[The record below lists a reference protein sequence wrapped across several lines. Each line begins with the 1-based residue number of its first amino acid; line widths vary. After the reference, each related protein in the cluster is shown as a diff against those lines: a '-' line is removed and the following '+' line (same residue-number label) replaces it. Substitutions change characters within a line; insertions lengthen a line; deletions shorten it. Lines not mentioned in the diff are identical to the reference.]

1 MSPDGSVDI
10 LTNAQGGTND
20 SRFAAKQAPEA
31 CHTLAQPV
39 RAGSENSPNPSA
51 VGAALPITQSSES
64 RNVLEGGNK
73 ASAAPEK
80 FIPEPERYEL
90 HSTSI
95 HHFNLQRRDF
105 FKVMGAGI
113 AIFTVA
119 ANAAT
124 AQESGA
130 RRHNGDQDQPRD
142 ISSWLHINDDGIVT
156 VFTGKVE
163 VGQNTRTTLAQS
175 VADELRVPVASIR
188 MVMGDTALTPFDMGT
203 FGSRSTP
210 YMSPQLRRA
219 ASAARDLL
227 LRQAATQWNTA
238 PEKLTASD
246 GKVTNPASGATLT
259 YAQLA
264 QGKTLAR
271 DMPDAD
277 PITPPEQWTVAGK
290 SAPKV
295 DARAFVTGQHQYTPD
310 LRLTNALHAKVLRP
324 PTFGA
329 TLVSADLSAAQAMPG
344 VVAIRDGD
352 FVAVAAPN
360 ERAAEKVLA
369 AIHAEWKNK
378 PQSSSKELYAYLKK
392 NLDTEENQKPHEK
405 GSVANGL
412 ANAAQRHQQTYTVAY
427 IAHAPLEPRAAVA
440 DWKDGKLT
448 VWTGSQRP
456 FGVQEELAAALHLPK
471 DHVRV
476 IVPDTG
482 SAYGGKHTA
491 DAALEAARL
500 ARAGIAVG
508 DSFSRGGRTVKIVW
522 TREEEF
528 TWSYFRPAGVIEIK
542 SGIAGDGTITAWEFH
557 NYNSGGSG
565 IQTPYDVANQLI
577 QFHPVNSPLRQG
589 SYRGLAATANHFAR
603 ESFMDELAHAAQI
616 DPLEFRM
623 KNLSDPRLRAVFE
636 SAARAFGWPRKQTQP
651 GQGFGMG
658 GGVEKGGYV
667 ATCAEISVDQKSGE
681 VRVVQIATAF
691 ECGAIVNPDG
701 LRHQVIGAN
710 IMGLGGALFE
720 SLEFENGRISNPHF
734 AQYRVPRF
742 RDIPQIE
749 VMLLDRKDLPPAG
762 AGETPIVGLAPA
774 VGNAIFDATGIRLRA
789 LPLAP
794 RGLKVQKNNA

>member
-1 MSPDGSVDI
+1 MNRTRSFFKDV
-10 LTNAQGGTND
+10 L
-20 SRFAAKQAPEA
+20 
-31 CHTLAQPV
+31 
-39 RAGSENSPNPSA
+39 RAGPASA
-51 VGAALPITQSSES
+51 VPKSAEQSGVLTPEGIQPES
-64 RNVLEGGNK
+64 QIIYGLRSRQESAK
-73 ASAAPEK
+73 ADNFA
-80 FIPEPERYEL
+80 IEPERYEL
-90 HSTSI
+90 HSSAI
-95 HHFNLQRRDF
+95 HHFDLQRRDF

-119 ANAAT
+119 ANASA
-124 AQESGA
+124 AQESGT
-130 RRHNGDQDQPRD
+130 RRRNGDQDQPRD

-175 VADELRVPVASIR
+175 VADELRVPLASIR

-227 LRQAATQWNTA
+227 LRQAAARWNTA
-238 PEKLTASD
+238 PEKLTTSD
-246 GKVTNPASGATLT
+246 GKITNPASGATLT

-264 QGKTLAR
+264 QGKTLTQ

-310 LRLTNALHAKVLRP
+310 LRPTNVMHARVLRP
-324 PTFGA
+324 ATFGA
-329 TLVSADLSAAQAMPG
+329 SLVSADLAAAQAMPG
-344 VVAIRDGD
+344 VVVVRDGD
-352 FVAVAAPN
+352 FVAAAAAT
-360 ERAAEKVLA
+360 EQAAEKALA
-369 AIHAEWKNK
+369 AIHAQWKNQ
-378 PQSSSKELYAYLKK
+378 PQSSSKELYSYLKK

-405 GSVANGL
+405 GSVANAL
-412 ANAAQRHQQTYTVAY
+412 AAASQHHEQTYTVAY

-440 DWKDGKLT
+440 DWKDGILT
-448 VWTGSQRP
+448 VYTGSQRP
-456 FGVQEELAAALHLPK
+456 FGIQEELSTALHLRK
-471 DHVRV
+471 DQVRV

-482 SAYGGKHTA
+482 SAYGGKHTG

-500 ARAGIAVG
+500 SRAAN
-508 DSFSRGGRTVKIVW
+508 RPVKIVW

-542 SGIAGDGTITAWEFH
+542 SAIAPDGKLGAWEFH

-603 ESFMDELAHAAQI
+603 ECFMDELAHLTKI
-616 DPLEFRM
+616 DPLELRM

-636 SAARAFGWPRKQTQP
+636 SAAKTFVWPQKKTQP

-667 ATCAEISVDQKSGE
+667 ATFAEIAIDANSGD
-681 VRVVQIATAF
+681 VRVVRVVTAF

-701 LRHQVIGAN
+701 LRQQVIGAN

-720 SLEFENGRISNPHF
+720 SIEFDNGRISNPHF

-742 RDIPQIE
+742 RDIPKIE
-749 VMLLDRKDLPPAG
+749 AILLDRKDLPPAG

-774 VGNAIFDATGIRLRA
+774 IGNAIFDATGIRLRA

-794 RGLKVQKNNA
+794 RGLNARKNSA

>member
-1 MSPDGSVDI
+1 MS
-10 LTNAQGGTND
+10 A
-20 SRFAAKQAPEA
+20 E
-31 CHTLAQPV
+31 
-39 RAGSENSPNPSA
+39 
-51 VGAALPITQSSES
+51 
-64 RNVLEGGNK
+64 
-73 ASAAPEK
+73 PEK
-80 FIPEPERYEL
+80 FVPEPERYEL
-90 HSTSI
+90 RSSSI
-95 HHFNLQRRDF
+95 HHFGLQRRDF

-119 ANAAT
+119 ASPLS

-130 RRHNGDQDQPRD
+130 RRQPGDQNQPKD
-142 ISSWLHINDDGIVT
+142 ISSWLHINDDGMVT

-175 VADELRVPVASIR
+175 VADELRVPLESVR

-227 LRQAATQWNTA
+227 LAQAAAEWRTT
-238 PEKLTASD
+238 PDKLQASE
-246 GKVTNPASGATLT
+246 GKITNRATGAAFT

-264 QGKTLAR
+264 RGKTLAH
-271 DMPDAD
+271 DLPDAD
-277 PITPPEQWTVAGK
+277 PITPPAEWTVAGK
-290 SAPKV
+290 SAPKL

-310 LRLTNALHAKVLRP
+310 LRPAGLLYGKVLRP
-324 PTFGA
+324 PAFGA
-329 TLVSADLSAAQAMPG
+329 TLVAADLAAAQAVAG
-344 VVAIRDGD
+344 VAVVRDGD
-352 FVAVAAPN
+352 FVAVAAPT
-360 ERAAEKVLA
+360 ERAAEKAVA
-369 AIHAEWKNK
+369 AIHAEWKNT
-378 PQSSSKELYAYLKK
+378 PQPSSKELYSYLKK
-392 NLDTEENQKPHEK
+392 NLNAEESQKPHEK
-405 GSVANGL
+405 GSVAQGL
-412 ANAAQRHQQTYTVAY
+412 ASAAQRHEQTYTVAY
-427 IAHAPLEPRAAVA
+427 IAHTPLEPRAAVA
-440 DWKDGKLT
+440 EWQDEKLT
-448 VWTGSQRP
+448 VYTGSQRP
-456 FGVQEELAAALHLPK
+456 FGIQEELASTFHIPK
-471 DHVRV
+471 DRVRV

-482 SAYGGKHTA
+482 SAYGGKHTG

-500 ARAGIAVG
+500 ARAAN
-508 DSFSRGGRTVKIVW
+508 RPVKIVW

-542 SGIAGDGTITAWEFH
+542 SGIEPDGKLTAWEFH

-565 IQTPYDVANQLI
+565 IQTPYDVPNQFI

-616 DPLEFRM
+616 DPLEFRI

-636 SAARAFGWPRKQTQP
+636 SAAKSFGWPQKKSQP

-667 ATCAEISVDQKSGE
+667 ATCAEISVQPNSGE
-681 VRVVQIATAF
+681 VRVVRIVTAF

-701 LRHQVIGAN
+701 LRNQVIGAN
-710 IMGLGGALFE
+710 VMGLGGALFE
-720 SLEFENGRISNPHF
+720 SIEFENGRISNPHF
-734 AQYRVPRF
+734 AEYRVPRF
-742 RDIPQIE
+742 RDIPKIDAI
-749 VMLLDRKDLPPAG
+749 LLDRKDLPPAG

-774 VGNAIFDATGIRLRA
+774 IGNAVFDATGTRLRA

-794 RGLKVQKNNA
+794 RGVASQKPNA

>member
-1 MSPDGSVDI
+1 MSARFSVIPRSQATTEGSDFVGRSLSSSSIDGI
-10 LTNAQGGTND
+10 
-20 SRFAAKQAPEA
+20 
-31 CHTLAQPV
+31 
-39 RAGSENSPNPSA
+39 
-51 VGAALPITQSSES
+51 
-64 RNVLEGGNK
+64 
-73 ASAAPEK
+73 
-80 FIPEPERYEL
+80 EPERYEL
-90 HSTSI
+90 RSSAI
-95 HHFNLQRRDF
+95 HYFNLQRRDF

-113 AIFTVA
+113 AIFTVT
-119 ANAAT
+119 ANAAS

-130 RRHNGDQDQPRD
+130 RRQHGDQDQPKD

-175 VADELRVPVASIR
+175 VADELRVPLASIR

-203 FGSRSTP
+203 FGSRSAP

-219 ASAARDLL
+219 AFAARDLL
-227 LRQAATQWNTA
+227 LAQAAAEWQTT
-238 PEKLTASD
+238 PDKLKASD
-246 GKVTNPASGATLT
+246 GKITNPATGAAFT

-264 QGKTLAR
+264 QGKTLAH
-271 DMPDAD
+271 DLPDAD

-290 SAPKV
+290 SVPKL

-310 LRLTNALHAKVLRP
+310 LRPANLLYAKVLRP

-329 TLVSADLSAAQAMPG
+329 TLVSIDLSATQAMPG
-344 VVAIRDGD
+344 VVVVRDAD

-360 ERAAEKVLA
+360 ERTAEKAVA
-369 AIHAEWKNK
+369 AIHAQWKNT
-378 PQSSSKELYAYLKK
+378 PQSSSKELYSYLKR

-405 GSVANGL
+405 GSVANAL
-412 ANAAQRHQQTYTVAY
+412 AAASKRHQQTYTVAY
-427 IAHAPLEPRAAVA
+427 IAHTPLEPRAAVA
-440 DWKDGKLT
+440 EWKDGKLT

-456 FGVQEELAAALHLPK
+456 FGIQEELASAFHIPK
-471 DHVRV
+471 DQVRV
-476 IVPDTG
+476 VVPDTG
-482 SAYGGKHTA
+482 SAYGGKHTG

-500 ARAGIAVG
+500 ARAA
-508 DSFSRGGRTVKIVW
+508 SRPVKIVW

-542 SGIAGDGTITAWEFH
+542 SGISADGKLTAWEFH

-603 ESFMDELAHAAQI
+603 ESFMDELAHSAKI
-616 DPLEFRM
+616 DPFEFRM

-636 SAARAFGWPRKQTQP
+636 SAAKSFGWPQKKPKP

-658 GGVEKGGYV
+658 GGLEKGGYV
-667 ATCAEISVDQKSGE
+667 ATFAEVAIEQNSGE
-681 VRVVQIATAF
+681 VRVVRVVTAF

-701 LRHQVIGAN
+701 LRNQVIGAN

-720 SLEFENGRISNPHF
+720 SIEFDNGRISNPHF

-742 RDIPQIE
+742 RDIPKIE
-749 VMLLDRKDLPPAG
+749 AILLDRKDLAPAG

-774 VGNAIFDATGIRLRA
+774 IGNAIFDASGIRLRA
-789 LPLAP
+789 LPLVP
-794 RGLKVQKNNA
+794 RGLNNQKASARPTGKMQSSIA

>member
-1 MSPDGSVDI
+1 MS
-10 LTNAQGGTND
+10 
-20 SRFAAKQAPEA
+20 RAPEIFA
-31 CHTLAQPV
+31 
-39 RAGSENSPNPSA
+39 
-51 VGAALPITQSSES
+51 I
-64 RNVLEGGNK
+64 
-73 ASAAPEK
+73 
-80 FIPEPERYEL
+80 EPERYEL
-90 HSTSI
+90 HSHSL
-95 HHFNLQRRDF
+95 HQFNLQRRDF

-119 ANAAT
+119 VKAGS
-124 AQESGA
+124 AQESG
-130 RRHNGDQDQPRD
+130 RRGHTDQEQPKD
-142 ISSWLHINDDGIVT
+142 IGSWLHINDDGMVT

-175 VADELRVPVASIR
+175 VADELRVPLDSVR

-219 ASAARDLL
+219 ASAARDVLL
-227 LRQAATQWNTA
+227 EQAAAQWKTT
-238 PEKLTASD
+238 PDKLTAND
-246 GKVTNPASGATLT
+246 GKITDPASGATLT

-264 QGKTLAR
+264 QGKALAR

-277 PITPPEQWTVAGK
+277 PITPPDQWTVAGK
-290 SAPKV
+290 PAPKM

-310 LRLTNALHAKVLRP
+310 LRPANLLYGKVLRSSA
-324 PTFGA
+324 FGA
-329 TLVSADLSAAQAMPG
+329 KLLSADLSAAQAMPG
-344 VVAIRDGD
+344 VVVVRDGD
-352 FVAVAAPN
+352 FVAAAAPS
-360 ERAAEKVLA
+360 ERAAEKALA
-369 AIHAEWKNK
+369 AIHAEWKST
-378 PQSSSKELYAYLKK
+378 PQTNSKEIYSYLKK
-392 NLDTEENQKPHEK
+392 NPGTPEDSKPHQA
-405 GSVANGL
+405 GSISNGL
-412 ANAAQRHQQTYTVAY
+412 ASAAHHLEQTYTVAY
-427 IAHAPLEPRAAVA
+427 IAHTPLEPRAAVA
-440 DWKDGKLT
+440 EWKDGNLT

-456 FGVQEELAAALHLPK
+456 FGVQEELSAALRLPK
-471 DHVRV
+471 DRVRV

-500 ARAGIAVG
+500 ARAAN
-508 DSFSRGGRTVKIVW
+508 RPVKILW

-528 TWSYFRPAGVIEIK
+528 TWAYFRPAGVIEIK
-542 SGIAGDGTITAWEFH
+542 SGITPDGKLTAWEFH

-603 ESFMDELAHAAQI
+603 ESHMDELAHAAQF

-623 KNLSDPRLRAVFE
+623 KNLSDARLRAVFE
-636 SAARAFGWPRKQTQP
+636 SAAKSFLWPQKKTQP
-651 GQGFGMG
+651 GQGFGIG
-658 GGVEKGGYV
+658 GGVEKNGYV
-667 ATCAEISVDQKSGE
+667 ATCAEVAVDKASGE
-681 VRVVQIATAF
+681 VRVVRVVTAF

-701 LRHQVIGAN
+701 LRNQVIGAN

-720 SLEFENGRISNPHF
+720 SIEFENGKITNPHF

-749 VMLLDRKDLPPAG
+749 AVLLDRKDIAPAG

-774 VGNAIFDATGIRLRA
+774 IGNAIFDATGIRLRS
-789 LPLAP
+789 LPMVP
-794 RGLKVQKNNA
+794 RGLHAAKTNA

>member
-1 MSPDGSVDI
+1 MSFVD
-10 LTNAQGGTND
+10 
-20 SRFAAKQAPEA
+20 
-31 CHTLAQPV
+31 
-39 RAGSENSPNPSA
+39 PSA
-51 VGAALPITQSSES
+51 GGAALPMARTSES
-64 RNVLEGGNK
+64 RNVLGNK
-73 ASAAPEK
+73 GSAPETSAS
-80 FIPEPERYEL
+80 EPERYEL
-90 HSTSI
+90 RSGAI
-95 HHFNLQRRDF
+95 HRFNLQRRDF
-105 FKVMGAGI
+105 CKVMGAGI

-119 ANAAT
+119 ADAVA

-130 RRHNGDQDQPRD
+130 RRRDGDQDQPKE
-142 ISSWLHINDDGIVT
+142 ISSWLHINEDGIVT

-175 VADELRVPVASIR
+175 VADELRVPLASIR

-227 LRQAATQWNTA
+227 LAQAATEWKTT
-238 PEKLTASD
+238 PDKLTAGD
-246 GKVTNPASGATLT
+246 GKITNSASGATLT
-259 YAQLA
+259 YGQLA
-264 QGKTLAR
+264 QRKTLAH
-271 DMPDAD
+271 DLPDAD
-277 PITPPEQWTVAGK
+277 PITPPTEWTVAGK
-290 SAPKV
+290 SAPKI

-310 LRLTNALHAKVLRP
+310 LRPTNLLHAKVLRP
-324 PTFGA
+324 QTFGA
-329 TLVSADLSAAQAMPG
+329 TLRSADLSAAQAIPG
-344 VVAIRDGD
+344 VVAVRDGD
-352 FVAVAAPN
+352 FVAVAAPT
-360 ERAAEKVLA
+360 ERAAEKALA
-369 AIHAEWKNK
+369 AIHAEWKNT
-378 PQSSSKELYAYLKK
+378 PQSSSKELFSYLKN

-405 GSVANGL
+405 GSI
-412 ANAAQRHQQTYTVAY
+412 ANALAAAWQRYEQTYTVAY

-448 VWTGSQRP
+448 VYTGSQRP
-456 FGVQEELAAALHLPK
+456 FGIQEELASVFHIRK
-471 DHVRV
+471 DQVRV

-491 DAALEAARL
+491 DAALEAARIS
-500 ARAGIAVG
+500 RAAN
-508 DSFSRGGRTVKIVW
+508 RPVKIVW

-542 SGIAGDGTITAWEFH
+542 SGIAADRKLAAWEFH

-603 ESFMDELAHAAQI
+603 ESYMDELAHLTKS
-616 DPLEFRM
+616 DPLDFRM
-623 KNLSDPRLRAVFE
+623 RNLSDLRLRAVFE
-636 SAARAFGWPRKQTQP
+636 SAGKTFGWPHKKTQP
-651 GQGFGMG
+651 GQGFGLG

-667 ATCAEISVDQKSGE
+667 ATFAEIAIDRNSGD
-681 VRVVQIATAF
+681 VRVVRVVTAF

-701 LRHQVIGAN
+701 LRNQVIGAN

-720 SLEFENGRISNPHF
+720 SLEFENGRISNPRF

-742 RDIPQIE
+742 RDIPKIE
-749 VMLLDRKDLPPAG
+749 AILLDRKDLPPAG

-774 VGNAIFDATGIRLRA
+774 IGNAIFDATGIRLRA

-794 RGLKVQKNNA
+794 HGLNARKSSA

>member
-1 MSPDGSVDI
+1 M
-10 LTNAQGGTND
+10 
-20 SRFAAKQAPEA
+20 
-31 CHTLAQPV
+31 
-39 RAGSENSPNPSA
+39 
-51 VGAALPITQSSES
+51 
-64 RNVLEGGNK
+64 
-73 ASAAPEK
+73 SAAPEK
-80 FIPEPERYEL
+80 FIVEPERYEL
-90 HSTSI
+90 RSSAL

-119 ANAAT
+119 ANASA

-130 RRHNGDQDQPRD
+130 RRHDGDQDQPKN
-142 ISSWLHINDDGIVT
+142 ISSWLHINDDGVVT

-175 VADELRVPVASIR
+175 VADELRVPLASVR

-227 LRQAATQWNTA
+227 LEQAATEWKTA
-238 PEKLTASD
+238 PDKLTARD
-246 GKVTNPASGATLT
+246 GKITNPASGAILT

-264 QGKTLAR
+264 QGKTLAH
-271 DMPDAD
+271 DLPDAD

-290 SAPKV
+290 SAPKL

-310 LRLTNALHAKVLRP
+310 LRPPNVLHAKVLRP
-324 PTFGA
+324 PAFGA

-344 VVAIRDGD
+344 VVVVRDAD
-352 FVAVAAPN
+352 FVAVAAPT
-360 ERAAEKVLA
+360 ERIAEKA
-369 AIHAEWKNK
+369 RDAIRAEWKNT
-378 PQSSSKELYAYLKK
+378 PQLSSKELYSHLKK

-405 GSVANGL
+405 GSVAHAL
-412 ANAAQRHQQTYTVAY
+412 DAASQRHEQTYTVAY
-427 IAHAPLEPRAAVA
+427 IAHTPLEPRAAVA
-440 DWKDGKLT
+440 EWKDEKLT
-448 VWTGSQRP
+448 VYTGSQRP
-456 FGVQEELAAALHLPK
+456 FGIQEELASAFHIPK
-471 DHVRV
+471 DRVRV

-482 SAYGGKHTA
+482 SAYGGKHTG

-500 ARAGIAVG
+500 ARAAN
-508 DSFSRGGRTVKIVW
+508 RPVKIVW

-542 SGIAGDGTITAWEFH
+542 SAIEPDGKLTAWEFH

-603 ESFMDELAHAAQI
+603 ESFMDELAHSAKI
-616 DPLEFRM
+616 DPFEFRM
-623 KNLSDPRLRAVFE
+623 KNLSDVRLRAVFE
-636 SAARAFGWPRKQTQP
+636 SAAKSFGWQQRKPQP
-651 GQGFGMG
+651 GRGFGMG

-667 ATCAEISVDQKSGE
+667 ATCAEISVEPNSGE
-681 VRVVQIATAF
+681 VRVVRVVTAF

-701 LRHQVIGAN
+701 LRNQVIGAN
-710 IMGLGGALFE
+710 VMGLGGALFE
-720 SLEFENGRISNPHF
+720 SIEFDNGRISNPYF
-734 AQYRVPRF
+734 ARYRVPRF
-742 RDIPQIE
+742 RDIPKIE
-749 VMLLDRKDLPPAG
+749 AILIDRKDIPPAG

-774 VGNAIFDATGIRLRA
+774 IGNAIFNASGIRLRA
-789 LPLAP
+789 LPLVP
-794 RGLKVQKNNA
+794 RGLNAQKSSL

>member
-1 MSPDGSVDI
+1 MKRTSSVFKDV
-10 LTNAQGGTND
+10 LRESTA
-20 SRFAAKQAPEA
+20 
-31 CHTLAQPV
+31 
-39 RAGSENSPNPSA
+39 SA
-51 VGAALPITQSSES
+51 VPKSAEKSGVLTPEGIQPES
-64 RNVLEGGNK
+64 QIISGTRSRQESAK
-73 ASAAPEK
+73 ADNFA
-80 FIPEPERYEL
+80 IEPERYEL
-90 HSTSI
+90 RSNAI

-119 ANAAT
+119 ANASA

-130 RRHNGDQDQPRD
+130 RRHNGDQDQPKD

-175 VADELRVPVASIR
+175 VADELRVPLASIR

-227 LRQAATQWNTA
+227 LAQAATQWKTT
-238 PEKLTASD
+238 PDKLTASD
-246 GKVTNPASGATLT
+246 GKITNPASGATLT

-310 LRLTNALHAKVLRP
+310 MRPANVLHAKVLRP
-324 PTFGA
+324 RTFGA
-329 TLVSADLSAAQAMPG
+329 SLVSADLSAAQAMPG
-344 VVAIRDGD
+344 VVVVRDGD
-352 FVAVAAPN
+352 FVAAAAPT
-360 ERAAEKVLA
+360 EQAAEKALA
-369 AIHAEWKNK
+369 VIHAEWKNK
-378 PQSSSKELYAYLKK
+378 PQSSSKELYSYLKK
-392 NLDTEENQKPHEK
+392 NLDTEESQKPHEK
-405 GSVANGL
+405 GSVANAL
-412 ANAAQRHQQTYTVAY
+412 ASASQHREQTYTVAY
-427 IAHAPLEPRAAVA
+427 IAHTPLEPRAAVA

-448 VWTGSQRP
+448 VYTGSQRP
-456 FGVQEELAAALHLPK
+456 FGIQEELSAALHLPK
-471 DHVRV
+471 DQVRV

-482 SAYGGKHTA
+482 SAYGGKHTG

-500 ARAGIAVG
+500 SRAAN
-508 DSFSRGGRTVKIVW
+508 RPVKIVW

-542 SGIAGDGTITAWEFH
+542 SALADDGKLTAWEFH
-557 NYNSGGSG
+557 NYNSGSSG

-603 ESFMDELAHAAQI
+603 ESFMDELAHSAKI
-616 DPLEFRM
+616 DPFEFRM
-623 KNLSDPRLRAVFE
+623 RNLSDPRLRAVFE
-636 SAARAFGWPRKQTQP
+636 SAAKSFGWPPTKTQP
-651 GQGFGMG
+651 GQGFGIG

-667 ATCAEISVDQKSGE
+667 ATCAEIAVEQNSGE
-681 VRVVQIATAF
+681 VRVVRVATTF

-701 LRHQVIGAN
+701 LRQQVIGAN

-720 SLEFENGRISNPHF
+720 SIEFENGRISNPHF

-742 RDIPQIE
+742 RDIPKIE
-749 VMLLDRKDLPPAG
+749 AILLDRKDLPPAG

-774 VGNAIFDATGIRLRA
+774 IGNAIFDATGIRLRA
-789 LPLAP
+789 LPLAA
-794 RGLKVQKNNA
+794 RGLDARKNSA

>member
-1 MSPDGSVDI
+1 MKRTRSFSKDVPRE
-10 LTNAQGGTND
+10 GTA
-20 SRFAAKQAPEA
+20 SRAEDKSA
-31 CHTLAQPV
+31 
-39 RAGSENSPNPSA
+39 SA
-51 VGAALPITQSSES
+51 VIPRSEATRNLSSSHDAEKKDS
-64 RNVLEGGNK
+64 FVL
-73 ASAAPEK
+73 
-80 FIPEPERYEL
+80 EPERYEL
-90 HSTSI
+90 RSTAL

-119 ANAAT
+119 ANASA

-130 RRHNGDQDQPRD
+130 RRHNSDQDQPKD
-142 ISSWLHINDDGIVT
+142 ISSWLHINDDGMVT
-156 VFTGKVE
+156 VFSGKVE

-175 VADELRVPVASIR
+175 VADELRVPLASIR

-227 LRQAATQWNTA
+227 LAQAATEWKTT
-238 PEKLTASD
+238 PDKLTARD
-246 GKVTNPASGATLT
+246 GKITNPASGATLT

-264 QGKTLAR
+264 QGETLAH
-271 DMPDAD
+271 DLPDAD

-290 SAPKV
+290 SAPKL

-310 LRLTNALHAKVLRP
+310 LRPANLLHGKVLRP
-324 PTFGA
+324 ATFGA
-329 TLVSADLSAAQAMPG
+329 TLVSADLSAAQAMAG
-344 VVAIRDGD
+344 VVAVRDAN
-352 FVAVAAPN
+352 FVAVAAPT
-360 ERAAEKVLA
+360 ERIAEKALA
-369 AIHAEWKNK
+369 AIHAEWENK
-378 PQSSSKELYAYLKK
+378 PQSSSKELYSYLKK
-392 NLDTEENQKPHEK
+392 NLDTEENQKPNEK
-405 GSVANGL
+405 GSVATAL
-412 ANAAQRHQQTYTVAY
+412 AAASQRHEQTYTVAY

-456 FGVQEELAAALHLPK
+456 FGIQEELASAFHFPN
-471 DHVRV
+471 DRVRV

-482 SAYGGKHTA
+482 SAYGGKHTG

-500 ARAGIAVG
+500 ARAAN
-508 DSFSRGGRTVKIVW
+508 RPVKIVW

-542 SGIAGDGTITAWEFH
+542 SAIAADGKLTAWEFH

-603 ESFMDELAHAAQI
+603 ESFMDELAHAAQT

-623 KNLSDPRLRAVFE
+623 KNLSDARLRAVFE
-636 SAARAFGWPRKQTQP
+636 STAKSFGWPQKKTRP
-651 GQGFGMG
+651 GQGFGIA

-667 ATCAEISVDQKSGE
+667 ATCAEVSVDPNSGE
-681 VRVVQIATAF
+681 VRVIRVVTAF

-720 SLEFENGRISNPHF
+720 SIEFDNGRISNPHF

-742 RDIPQIE
+742 RDIPKIE
-749 VMLLDRKDLPPAG
+749 AVLLDRKDLPPAG

-774 VGNAIFDATGIRLRA
+774 IGNAIFDATGLRLRS

-794 RGLKVQKNNA
+794 RGLKALKEA

>member
-1 MSPDGSVDI
+1 MS
-10 LTNAQGGTND
+10 A
-20 SRFAAKQAPEA
+20 E
-31 CHTLAQPV
+31 
-39 RAGSENSPNPSA
+39 
-51 VGAALPITQSSES
+51 
-64 RNVLEGGNK
+64 
-73 ASAAPEK
+73 PEK
-80 FIPEPERYEL
+80 FVPEPERYEL
-90 HSTSI
+90 RSRPI
-95 HHFNLQRRDF
+95 HHFGLQRRDF

-119 ANAAT
+119 ASPLS

-130 RRHNGDQDQPRD
+130 RRQPGDQNQPKD
-142 ISSWLHINDDGIVT
+142 ISSWLHINDDGMVT

-175 VADELRVPVASIR
+175 VADELRVPLESVR

-227 LRQAATQWNTA
+227 LAQAAAEWRTT
-238 PEKLTASD
+238 PDKLQASE
-246 GKVTNPASGATLT
+246 GKITNRATGAAFT

-264 QGKTLAR
+264 RGKTLAH
-271 DMPDAD
+271 DLPDAD
-277 PITPPEQWTVAGK
+277 PITPPAEWTVAGK
-290 SAPKV
+290 SAPKL

-310 LRLTNALHAKVLRP
+310 LRPAGLLYGKVLRP
-324 PTFGA
+324 PSFGA
-329 TLVSADLSAAQAMPG
+329 TLVAADLAAAQAVAG
-344 VVAIRDGD
+344 VAVVRDGD
-352 FVAVAAPN
+352 FVAVAAPT
-360 ERAAEKVLA
+360 ERAAEKAVA
-369 AIHAEWKNK
+369 AIHAEWKNT
-378 PQSSSKELYAYLKK
+378 PQPSSKELYSYLKK
-392 NLDTEENQKPHEK
+392 NLDAEESQKPHEK
-405 GSVANGL
+405 GSVAQGL
-412 ANAAQRHQQTYTVAY
+412 ANAAQRHEQTYTVAY
-427 IAHAPLEPRAAVA
+427 IAHTPLEPRAAVA
-440 DWKDGKLT
+440 EWQDEKLT
-448 VWTGSQRP
+448 VYTGSQRP
-456 FGVQEELAAALHLPK
+456 FGIQEELASAFHIPK
-471 DHVRV
+471 DRVRV

-482 SAYGGKHTA
+482 SAYGGKHTG

-500 ARAGIAVG
+500 ARAAN
-508 DSFSRGGRTVKIVW
+508 RPVKIVW

-542 SGIAGDGTITAWEFH
+542 SGIEPDGKLTAWEFH

-565 IQTPYDVANQLI
+565 IQTPYDVPNQFI

-616 DPLEFRM
+616 DPLEFRI

-636 SAARAFGWPRKQTQP
+636 SAAKSFGWPQKKSQP

-667 ATCAEISVDQKSGE
+667 ATCAEISVQPNSGE
-681 VRVVQIATAF
+681 VRVVRIVTAF

-701 LRHQVIGAN
+701 LRNQVIGAN
-710 IMGLGGALFE
+710 VMGLGGALFE
-720 SLEFENGRISNPHF
+720 SIEFENGRISNPHF
-734 AQYRVPRF
+734 AEYRVPRF
-742 RDIPQIE
+742 RDIPKIDAI
-749 VMLLDRKDLPPAG
+749 LLDRKDLPPAG

-774 VGNAIFDATGIRLRA
+774 IGNAVFDATGTRLRA

-794 RGLKVQKNNA
+794 RGVASQKPNA

>member
-1 MSPDGSVDI
+1 MKRSRSFFKDVSRE
-10 LTNAQGGTND
+10 GTA
-20 SRFAAKQAPEA
+20 SAVPKSAEKSGVL
-31 CHTLAQPV
+31 TLAGIQPESQIIYET
-39 RAGSENSPNPSA
+39 RSRQESA
-51 VGAALPITQSSES
+51 
-64 RNVLEGGNK
+64 K
-73 ASAAPEK
+73 ADNFA
-80 FIPEPERYEL
+80 IEPERYEL
-90 HSTSI
+90 HSSAI

-119 ANAAT
+119 VNAVA

-130 RRHNGDQDQPRD
+130 RRHNGDQDQPKD

-163 VGQNTRTTLAQS
+163 VGQNTRTTLAQC
-175 VADELRVPVASIR
+175 VADELRVPLASIR
-188 MVMGDTALTPFDMGT
+188 MVMGDTALTPFDIGT

-227 LRQAATQWNTA
+227 LAQAAAQWKTT
-238 PEKLTASD
+238 PDKLTASG
-246 GKVTNPASGATLT
+246 GKITNPASGAILT

-310 LRLTNALHAKVLRP
+310 LRPANVLHAKVLRP
-324 PTFGA
+324 PRFGA
-329 TLVSADLSAAQAMPG
+329 SLASADLSAAQAMPG
-344 VVAIRDGD
+344 VVVVRDGD
-352 FVAVAAPN
+352 FVAAAAPT
-360 ERAAEKVLA
+360 EQAAEKALA
-369 AIHAEWKNK
+369 VIHAEWKNK
-378 PQSSSKELYAYLKK
+378 PQSSSKELYSYLKK

-405 GSVANGL
+405 GSVANAL
-412 ANAAQRHQQTYTVAY
+412 AAASQHHEQTYTVAY

-448 VWTGSQRP
+448 VYTGSQRP
-456 FGVQEELAAALHLPK
+456 FGVQEELSAALHLPK
-471 DHVRV
+471 DQVRV

-482 SAYGGKHTA
+482 SAYGGKHTG

-500 ARAGIAVG
+500 SRAAN
-508 DSFSRGGRTVKIVW
+508 RPVKIVW

-542 SGIAGDGTITAWEFH
+542 SALATDGKLTVWEFH

-603 ESFMDELAHAAQI
+603 ESYMDELAHLTKL

-623 KNLSDPRLRAVFE
+623 KNLSDLRLRAVFD
-636 SAARAFGWPRKQTQP
+636 SAAKTFGWPQKKTRP

-667 ATCAEISVDQKSGE
+667 ATFAEIAMDANSGDIRV
-681 VRVVQIATAF
+681 VRVVTAF

-701 LRHQVIGAN
+701 LRQQVIGAN

-720 SLEFENGRISNPHF
+720 SLEFDNGRISNPHF

-742 RDIPQIE
+742 RDIPTIE
-749 VMLLDRKDLPPAG
+749 AILLDRKDLPPAG

-774 VGNAIFDATGIRLRA
+774 IGNAIFDAAGMRLRA

-794 RGLKVQKNNA
+794 RGLNARKNSA

>member
-1 MSPDGSVDI
+1 M
-10 LTNAQGGTND
+10 TA
-20 SRFAAKQAPEA
+20 RFPVIPRSEAPRN
-31 CHTLAQPV
+31 L
-39 RAGSENSPNPSA
+39 
-51 VGAALPITQSSES
+51 SSS
-64 RNVLEGGNK
+64 SID
-73 ASAAPEK
+73 A
-80 FIPEPERYEL
+80 IEPERYEL
-90 HSTSI
+90 RSTAI

-113 AIFTVA
+113 AVFTAA
-119 ANAAT
+119 ANALS

-130 RRHNGDQDQPRD
+130 RRQRGDQDQPKD

-175 VADELRVPVASIR
+175 VADELRVPLASIR
-188 MVMGDTALTPFDMGT
+188 MVMGDTALAPFDMGT

-227 LRQAATQWNTA
+227 LAQAATEWKTT
-238 PEKLTASD
+238 PDKLQASD
-246 GKVTNPASGATLT
+246 GKITNPATGAAFT

-264 QGKTLAR
+264 QGKTLAH
-271 DMPDAD
+271 DLPDAD
-277 PITPPEQWTVAGK
+277 PITPPTEWTVAGK
-290 SAPKV
+290 SVPKL

-310 LRLTNALHAKVLRP
+310 LRPAGLLYGKVLRP
-324 PTFGA
+324 STFGA
-329 TLVSADLSAAQAMPG
+329 TLVSADLSAAQTIPG
-344 VVAIRDGD
+344 VVVVRDGD
-352 FVAVAAPN
+352 FVAVAAPS
-360 ERAAEKVLA
+360 ERTAEKAVA
-369 AIHAEWKNK
+369 AIHAEWKSK
-378 PQSSSKELYAYLKK
+378 PQPSSKELHSYLKN
-392 NLDTEENQKPHEK
+392 NLDTEEHPKPNEK
-405 GSVANGL
+405 GSVATGL
-412 ANAAQRHQQTYTVAY
+412 ANAAQRFEQTYTVAY
-427 IAHAPLEPRAAVA
+427 IAHTPLEPRAAVA
-440 DWKDGKLT
+440 EWKDDKLT

-456 FGVQEELAAALHLPK
+456 FGVQEELAAALHIPK
-471 DHVRV
+471 DRVRV

-500 ARAGIAVG
+500 ARAAN
-508 DSFSRGGRTVKIVW
+508 RPVKIVW

-542 SGIAGDGTITAWEFH
+542 SGISADGKLTAWEFH

-603 ESFMDELAHAAQI
+603 ESFMDELAHSAKI
-616 DPLEFRM
+616 DPFEFRM

-636 SAARAFGWPRKQTQP
+636 STARTFGWPRKKTQP

-658 GGVEKGGYV
+658 GGVEKAGYV
-667 ATCAEISVDQKSGE
+667 ATCAEVAVEKSGE
-681 VRVVQIATAF
+681 VRVIRIVTAF

-720 SLEFENGRISNPHF
+720 SIEFENGRISNPHF

-742 RDIPQIE
+742 RDIPRIE
-749 VMLLDRKDLPPAG
+749 AILLDRKDLPPAG

-789 LPLAP
+789 LPLVP
-794 RGLKVQKNNA
+794 HGLTALKAKA

>member
-1 MSPDGSVDI
+1 M
-10 LTNAQGGTND
+10 
-20 SRFAAKQAPEA
+20 
-31 CHTLAQPV
+31 
-39 RAGSENSPNPSA
+39 
-51 VGAALPITQSSES
+51 
-64 RNVLEGGNK
+64 
-73 ASAAPEK
+73 SAAPEK
-80 FIPEPERYEL
+80 FILEPERYEL
-90 HSTSI
+90 HSSAL

-105 FKVMGAGI
+105 FKIMGAGI

-119 ANAAT
+119 AKSLP
-124 AQESGA
+124 AQESG
-130 RRHNGDQDQPRD
+130 RRQSHDQDQPKD

-175 VADELRVPVASIR
+175 VADELHVPLASVR

-219 ASAARDLL
+219 ASAARNLL
-227 LRQAATQWNTA
+227 LEQAATEWKTA
-238 PEKLTASD
+238 PDKLKASD
-246 GKVTNPASGATLT
+246 GKIINPATGAGFT

-264 QGKTLAR
+264 RGKTLAH
-271 DMPDAD
+271 DLPEAD
-277 PITPPEQWTVAGK
+277 PITPPAEWTVAGK
-290 SAPKV
+290 SVPKL

-310 LRLTNALHAKVLRP
+310 LRPPNVLHAKVLRP
-324 PTFGA
+324 PAFGA
-329 TLVSADLSAAQAMPG
+329 TLVWIDLAAAQAMPG
-344 VVAIRDGD
+344 VVVVRDAD
-352 FVAVAAPN
+352 FVAVAAPT
-360 ERAAEKVLA
+360 ERIAEKA
-369 AIHAEWKNK
+369 REAIRAEWKNT
-378 PQSSSKELYAYLKK
+378 PQPSSKELYSYLKK
-392 NLDTEENQKPHEK
+392 NLDTGENQKPHEK
-405 GSVANGL
+405 GSVAHAL
-412 ANAAQRHQQTYTVAY
+412 AAASQRHEQTYTVAY
-427 IAHAPLEPRAAVA
+427 IAHTPLEPRAAVA
-440 DWKDGKLT
+440 EWKDEKLT
-448 VWTGSQRP
+448 VYTGSQRP
-456 FGVQEELAAALHLPK
+456 FGIQEELASAFHIPK
-471 DHVRV
+471 DRVRV

-482 SAYGGKHTA
+482 SAYGGKHTG

-500 ARAGIAVG
+500 ARAAN
-508 DSFSRGGRTVKIVW
+508 RPVKIVW

-542 SGIAGDGTITAWEFH
+542 SGIEPDGKLTAWEFH

-565 IQTPYDVANQLI
+565 IQTPYEIANQLI

-603 ESFMDELAHAAQI
+603 ESFMDELAHATQI

-636 SAARAFGWPRKQTQP
+636 AAAKSFGWPQEKSQP

-667 ATCAEISVDQKSGE
+667 ATFTEVAFDRNSGE
-681 VRVVQIATAF
+681 VRVVRVVTAF

-710 IMGLGGALFE
+710 ILGLGGALFE
-720 SLEFENGRISNPHF
+720 SIEFDNGRISNAHF

-742 RDIPQIE
+742 RDIPKIE
-749 VMLLDRKDLPPAG
+749 AILIDRKDLPPAG

-774 VGNAIFDATGIRLRA
+774 IGNAIFDAAGIRLRG

-794 RGLKVQKNNA
+794 RGLNAAKTSA

>member
-1 MSPDGSVDI
+1 MKRTRSFLKNVLRESSASQIEKTSSSVVI
-10 LTNAQGGTND
+10 REK
-20 SRFAAKQAPEA
+20 S
-31 CHTLAQPV
+31 
-39 RAGSENSPNPSA
+39 SSA
-51 VGAALPITQSSES
+51 VIP
-64 RNVLEGGNK
+64 R
-73 ASAAPEK
+73 SAATRNLSSSS
-80 FIPEPERYEL
+80 IAIEPERYEL
-90 HSTSI
+90 RSNAL

-119 ANAAT
+119 ANAAA
-124 AQESGA
+124 AQESGV
-130 RRHNGDQDQPRD
+130 RRHNSDRDQPKD

-175 VADELRVPVASIR
+175 VADELRVPLASVR

-210 YMSPQLRRA
+210 YTSPQLRRA

-227 LRQAATQWNTA
+227 LAQAAAEWKTTA
-238 PEKLTASD
+238 DELKTSD
-246 GKVTNPASGATLT
+246 GKITNPATGATLT

-264 QGKTLAR
+264 QGKTLAH
-271 DMPDAD
+271 DLPDAD
-277 PITPPEQWTVAGK
+277 PITPPTEWTVAGK
-290 SAPKV
+290 PVPKL

-310 LRLTNALHAKVLRP
+310 LRPADLLYGKVLRP
-324 PTFGA
+324 SSFGA

-344 VVAIRDGD
+344 VIVVRDAD
-352 FVAVAAPN
+352 FVAVAAPS
-360 ERAAEKVLA
+360 ERTAEKAVA
-369 AIHAEWKNK
+369 AIRSEWKST
-378 PQSSSKELYAYLKK
+378 PQTSSNELYSYLRN

-405 GSVANGL
+405 GSVENAL
-412 ANAAQRHQQTYTVAY
+412 AGASQRYQETYTVAY

-440 DWKDGKLT
+440 EWKDGKLT

-456 FGVQEELAAALHLPK
+456 FGIQEELASAFHIPK
-471 DHVRV
+471 DRVRV

-500 ARAGIAVG
+500 AQAAR
-508 DSFSRGGRTVKIVW
+508 RPVKIVW

-542 SGIAGDGTITAWEFH
+542 SAIALDGKLTAWEFH
-557 NYNSGGSG
+557 NYNSGASG

-616 DPLEFRM
+616 EPLEFRM
-623 KNLSDPRLRAVFE
+623 KNLSDARLRTVFE
-636 SAARAFGWPRKQTQP
+636 SAAKTFGWPQKKTQP
-651 GQGFGMG
+651 GQGFGIG

-667 ATCAEISVDQKSGE
+667 ATCAEIVVDQKSGD
-681 VRVVQIATAF
+681 VRVVRIVTAF

-701 LRHQVIGAN
+701 LRNQVIGAN

-720 SLEFENGRISNPHF
+720 SMEFENGRISNPHF

-742 RDIPQIE
+742 RDIPKIE
-749 VMLLDRKDLPPAG
+749 AILLDRKDLPPAG

-774 VGNAIFDATGIRLRA
+774 IGNAIFDATGIRLRS

-794 RGLKVQKNNA
+794 RGLNAQKSDE